1 MSVMKKTDEHTHSKY
16 QFEKLSL
23 TENVDISVYRDAIDF
38 AFENSDVKNIAI
50 SGAYGSGKS
59 SVLASYK
66 KKNPRKKFIH
76 ISLAHFLPEK
86 KEDVSDKTPTAN
98 LCCCQKAHKDN
109 NTCTHPASANKT
121 TTVSLEGKILNQL
134 IHQLDARNIPQT
146 NFRVKNTASIGS
158 IIGNTAAFTALIVC
172 FLHLILSYTWIN
184 FVGTFEPSCL
194 KSFLEIFTTP
204 ISFLLSGL
212 IIFAICAFYIYCTVK
227 SQRYNATIRKL
238 SLQGNEIELFEETN
252 NSFFDKYLNEVL
264 YLFENS
270 GIDAIVFEDMD
281 RFEMEAIFER
291 LREVNTLINIRL
303 AQKKRKRV
311 IRFVFLLRDDIFV
324 SKDRTKFFDFIIPIV
339 PVIDSSNSYDQL
351 IEHLDRNG
359 IRSDF
364 SDEFL
369 QGISLYIDD
378 MRLLKNIC
386 NEYLI
391 YHSRLGSI
399 DLDSEKLL
407 ALITYKNI
415 YPHDFGLLQNN
426 LGYVHAVFANKED
439 ILKAHRSSLEDK
451 LKQTSILAKEAAD
464 EDLRSKMEVMLVYA
478 VAHLSES
485 TYTLRNMSESVLD
498 TNLRRALSR
507 EQLQEYEYRINRAS
521 TQRQAELYESCKEL
535 ERRILS
541 INGMHL
547 YELIPHEDGT
557 KVLSGITHI
566 EEGTIQEYQEIKDS
580 QYFDLLKYLILNGYL
595 DESYPDYMTYFY
607 PNSLT
612 RKDKIFLRRVLDR
625 NGHDYTYGLDNPR
638 LVVSKLRVSDFDYV
652 EVLNN
657 SLLNYLLK
665 SDFYSEKLQHLLA
678 QIEKQRN
685 FHFLSQFLDV
695 TSEKDR
701 FVQALNNQWPGFF
714 DDVVRKGELSPQE
727 IRQYS
732 IDTLYYCNDDL
743 LTRVNVGGRLVEYIA
758 NCPDYLQISDPKIE
772 RLIHAFI
779 LLDVRFQSLNPNVS
793 NQALFEQIY
802 QSSLYSINMEN
813 INLMLKKMHGVA
825 DDDSEL
831 HSGNYSYICRFP
843 ESPLYR
849 YVDRHIDDYMGIRL
863 STYPGV
869 IEDQELDAI
878 KLLNHEHVSDRF
890 KEDYIA
896 QLGTIISNLHT
907 VQNMEL
913 WGVLL
918 EKKRVSHTEENLV
931 AYWTSQNKLDTVLVD
946 FINEFDDTIDF
957 TVCKRDSDTDLE
969 KLFVSLVKCNSIQNR
984 QYKDCAISMGFT
996 WGAEFNVS
1004 GLSIDKVKIL
1014 AKNHIIQMAPA
1025 TLRYL
1030 RNNYANAVRIYIES
1044 NFDDYVSLMTPQLM
1058 DQQELLMILKWDV
1071 ADESK
1076 KKLID
1081 MAPSSISVIGNDY
1094 SPELSVYILQKK
1106 PHSSDI
1112 PLLYE
1117 TYDRQPDLIKDH
1129 MYTLAIK
1136 NIDSVI
1142 RGSIK
1147 TTTELKCRIF
1157 NDEQTADSVKQRL
1170 LVSAVKTLPQAEV
1183 TRCLDAAK
1191 KHEFTKIFTPRAK
1204 PRIENTAQSKELLDL
1219 FKSKGWIVS
1228 YSINEDN
1235 SGYEI
1240 QRPAPPKKRTLTHV

>member
-1 MSVMKKTDEHTHSKY
+1 MRVWKQIVALIRQKIDTPKPSEYH
-16 QFEKLSL
+16 FEKLSL
-23 TENVDISVYRDAIDF
+23 TEDVDISVYEDAIDF
-38 AFENSDVKNIAI
+38 AFANPDIKNIAI

-66 KKNPRKKFIH
+66 KKHRRKKFLH
-76 ISLAHFLPEK
+76 ISLAHFK
-86 KEDVSDKTPTAN
+86 SNHTKEATGNRDNEAERSATA
-98 LCCCQKAHKDN
+98 A
-109 NTCTHPASANKT
+109 
-121 TTVSLEGKILNQL
+121 LEGKILNQL
-134 IHQLDARNIPQT
+134 IHQLNAKDIPQT
-146 NFRVKNTASIGS
+146 NFRVKNTISLLS
-158 IIGNTAAFTALIVC
+158 VLWNTVAITVLVIC
-172 FLHLILSYTWIN
+172 FLHLILSYTWID
-184 FVGTFEPSCL
+184 FVSTFTASKL
-194 KSFLEIFTTP
+194 KSFLETLTTP
-204 ISFLLSGL
+204 ISFFRSGCVV
-212 IIFAICAFYIYCTVK
+212 FTICSFYIYSAIK
-227 SQRYNATIRKL
+227 AQRYKAAIRKL
-238 SLQGNEIELFEETN
+238 SLQGNEIELFEEN
-252 NSFFDKYLNEVL
+252 NDSFFDKYLNEVL
-264 YLFENS
+264 YLFENAD
-270 GIDAIVFEDMD
+270 IDAIVFEDMD
-281 RFEMEAIFER
+281 RYEMEAIFER
-291 LREVNTLINIRL
+291 LREVNTLVNIRL
-303 AQKKRKRV
+303 AQKSKRI
-311 IRFVFLLRDDIFV
+311 IRFVFLIRDDIFI
-324 SKDRTKFFDFIIPIV
+324 SKDRTKFFDYIIPVV

-351 IEHLDRNG
+351 SEHLKRNKIG
-359 IRSDF
+359 QNF
-364 SDEFL
+364 SDAFL

-391 YHSRLGSI
+391 YQSRLGAI
-399 DLDSEKLL
+399 NLDPEKLL

-415 YPHDFGLLQNN
+415 YPRDFGQLQNN
-426 LGYVHAVFANKED
+426 LGYVHAVFASKPD
-439 ILKAHRSSLEDK
+439 ILKAQISVLKNEQERLSK
-451 LKQTSILAKEAAD
+451 LAHAASEEALTSKIEI
-464 EDLRSKMEVMLVYA
+464 MHVYA
-478 VAHLSES
+478 VSQFSYE
-485 TYTLRNMSESVLD
+485 YTHSLRNLNESSLD
-498 TNLRRALSR
+498 SRLRRELSGKR
-507 EQLQEYEYRINRAS
+507 LQEYDERLKQIEYS
-521 TQRQAELYESCKEL
+521 SSQKQADLLFDSKEIG
-535 ERRILS
+535 RKILA
-541 INGMHL
+541 IKGMRLH
-547 YELIPHEDGT
+547 EIIPHEEGSKT
-557 KVLSGITHI
+557 LSEITRF
-566 EEGTIQEYQEIKDS
+566 EEGSKQDYKEIKES

-625 NGHDYTYGLDNPR
+625 NGHDYTYSLDNPR

-772 RLIHAFI
+772 KLIHAFI

-793 NQALFEQIY
+793 NQALFEQVY

-831 HSGNYSYICRFP
+831 YSGNYSYICCFP

-849 YVDRHIDDYMGIRL
+849 YIDRHIDDYMGIRL

-907 VQNMEL
+907 IQNMEL

-918 EKKRVSHTEENLV
+918 EKKRVLHTEENVV

-957 TVCKRDSDTDLE
+957 TVCKRDSDADIE
-969 KLFVSLVKCNSIQNR
+969 KLFVSLVKCNTIQNR
-984 QYKDCAISMGFT
+984 QYKDCVISLGFT

-1014 AKNHIIQMAPA
+1014 AKNHTIQMAPA

-1030 RNNYANAVRIYIES
+1030 RNNYANAVRMYIES
-1044 NFDDYVSLMTPQLM
+1044 NFDDYVSLMTPKLM

-1094 SPELSVYILQKK
+1094 SPEISVYILQKK

-1147 TTTELKCRIF
+1147 TTTELKCRIL
-1157 NDEQTADSVKQRL
+1157 NDDQTTDSVKQRFL
-1170 LVSAVKTLPQAEV
+1170 LAAIKTLPQAEV
-1183 TRCLDAAK
+1183 MLCLDAAK
-1191 KHEFTKIFTPRAK
+1191 KHEFSKIFNPRTK
-1204 PRIENTAQSKELLDL
+1204 PRIENNMHNKEILDI
-1219 FKSKGWIVS
+1219 FKSRGWIVS
-1228 YSINEDN
+1228 YSLNGDN

-1240 QRPAPPKKRTLTHV
+1240 QRPAQPKKRILTHA

>member
-1 MSVMKKTDEHTHSKY
+1 MSALKKMDESKPSKY

-23 TENVDISVYRDAIDF
+23 TEDIDISVYQDAIDF
-38 AFENSDVKNIAI
+38 AFSNPDVKNIAI

-66 KKNPRKKFIH
+66 KKNPDKKFLH
-76 ISLAHFLPEK
+76 ISLAHFVPEK
-86 KEDVSDKTPTAN
+86 KQNILTPTPRN
-98 LCCCQKAHKDN
+98 I
-109 NTCTHPASANKT
+109 PINKT
-121 TTVSLEGKILNQL
+121 DTVALEGKILNQL
-134 IHQLDARNIPQT
+134 IHQLDVRNIPQT
-146 NFRVKNTASIGS
+146 NFRVKNTMSPKSVIRNSAA
-158 IIGNTAAFTALIVC
+158 IIALIVC

-184 FVGTFEPSCL
+184 FVSTFEVSGL
-194 KSFLEIFTTP
+194 RSFLERFTTP
-204 ISFLLSGL
+204 VSFLISGL
-212 IIFAICAFYIYCTVK
+212 IIFIICAIYIYAAVK
-227 SQRYNATIRKL
+227 AQRYNAAIRKL
-238 SLQGNEIELFEETN
+238 SLQGNEIELFEEN
-252 NSFFDKYLNEVL
+252 NDSFFDKYLNEVL

-281 RFEMEAIFER
+281 RYEMEAIFER
-291 LREVNTLINIRL
+291 LREVNTLVNIRL

-311 IRFVFLLRDDIFV
+311 IRFVYLLRDDIFV

-351 IEHLDRNG
+351 IAHLERNS
-359 IRSDF
+359 IRSAF

-391 YHSRLGSI
+391 YYSRLGSI
-399 DLDSEKLL
+399 DLDFEKLL

-426 LGYVHAVFANKED
+426 LGYIHAVFANKPAV
-439 ILKAHRSSLEDK
+439 LKSQLADLETEQK
-451 LKQTSILAKEAAD
+451 RLSALEEAAS
-464 EDLRSKMEVMLVYA
+464 EDALKSKLEVMRAYA
-478 VAHLSES
+478 VMHLSE
-485 TYTLRNMSESVLD
+485 YTSNLRNMSDSLLD
-498 TNLRRALSR
+498 ANLRRVLSGSK
-507 EQLQEYEYRINRAS
+507 LKEYETRIDLVS
-521 TQRQAELYESCKEL
+521 SQRQAEIRESRKEVERKIISLRGMKLYE
-535 ERRILS
+535 I
-541 INGMHL
+541 
-547 YELIPHEDGT
+547 IPHEYGT
-557 KVLSGITHI
+557 KVLSEISHTEEGIT
-566 EEGTIQEYQEIKDS
+566 QEYKDIKNS

-607 PNSLT
+607 PNSLS
-612 RKDKIFLRRVLDR
+612 RNDKIFLRRVLDR
-625 NGHDYTYGLDNPR
+625 NGHDYMYSLDNPR

-657 SLLNYLLK
+657 SLLNYLLRN
-665 SDFYSEKLQHLLA
+665 DFYSEKLQHLLA

-685 FHFLSQFLDV
+685 FQFLSQFWDA
-695 TSEKDR
+695 TSERER

-714 DDVVRKGELSPQE
+714 DDIVRKGELSPQE

-743 LTRVNVGGRLVEYIA
+743 LTRVNVGGHLVEYIS
-758 NCPDYLQISDPKIE
+758 NCPDYLQISNPKIE
-772 RLIHAFI
+772 KLIHAFI

-793 NQALFEQIY
+793 NQALFEQVY

-831 HSGNYSYICRFP
+831 YSGNYSYICRFP

-849 YVDRHIDDYMGIRL
+849 YIDRHIDDYMGIRL

-878 KLLNHEHVSDRF
+878 KLLNHEHVSERF

-907 VQNMEL
+907 IQNMEL

-918 EKKRVSHTEENLV
+918 EKKRVLHTEENIV
-931 AYWTSQNKLDTVLVD
+931 AYWTSLNKLDTVLID

-957 TVCKRDSDTDLE
+957 TVCKRDSDADLE
-969 KLFVSLVKCNSIQNR
+969 KLFVSLVKCNTIQNR
-984 QYKDCAISMGFT
+984 QYKDCVISLGFT

-1014 AKNHIIQMAPA
+1014 AKNHIIQMTPA

-1030 RNNYANAVRIYIES
+1030 RNNYANAVRMYIES

-1058 DQQELLMILKWDV
+1058 DQQELLMILKWEV

-1094 SPELSVYILQKK
+1094 SSEISVYILQKK

-1117 TYDRQPDLIKDH
+1117 TYDRQPDLIKNH

-1147 TTTELKCRIF
+1147 TTTELKCRIL
-1157 NDEQTADSVKQRL
+1157 NDDQTTDSVKQRL
-1170 LVSAVKTLPQAEV
+1170 LLAAIKTLPQAEV
-1183 TRCLDAAK
+1183 MLCLDAAK
-1191 KHEFTKIFTPRAK
+1191 KHEFSKIFNPRTK
-1204 PRIENTAQSKELLDL
+1204 PRIENNMQNKEILDVFKSRRWIIGYTANHTGTGYDIQRSAQSK
-1219 FKSKGWIVS
+1219 
-1228 YSINEDN
+1228 
-1235 SGYEI
+1235 
-1240 QRPAPPKKRTLTHV
+1240 KKELTHV

>member
-1 MSVMKKTDEHTHSKY
+1 MSSIKKVGKCNPGKY
-16 QFEKLSL
+16 HFEKLSL
-23 TENVDISVYRDAIDF
+23 TEDVDISVYKDAIDF
-38 AFENSDVKNIAI
+38 AFENPDVKNIAI

-59 SVLASYK
+59 SILASYK
-66 KKNPRKKFIH
+66 KKNPDKKFVH
-76 ISLAHFLPEK
+76 ISLAHFVPEK
-86 KEDVSDKTPTAN
+86 KQSISTPPPSN
-98 LCCCQKAHKDN
+98 I
-109 NTCTHPASANKT
+109 PANKT
-121 TTVSLEGKILNQL
+121 DTVALEGKILNQL
-134 IHQLDARNIPQT
+134 IHQLDAGNIPQT
-146 NFRVKNTASIGS
+146 NFRIKNTASLGS
-158 IIGNTAAFTALIVC
+158 IFWNTVAFVALILS

-184 FVGTFEPSCL
+184 FVSTFEPSWL
-194 KSFLEIFTTP
+194 RSFLELFTTP
-204 ISFLLSGL
+204 YSFLCSGL
-212 IIFAICAFYIYCTVK
+212 IIFTICAFFIYSAVK
-227 SQRYNATIRKL
+227 AQRYNAVIRKL
-238 SLQGNEIELFEETN
+238 SLQGNEIELFEEN
-252 NSFFDKYLNEVL
+252 NDSFFDKYLNEVL

-281 RFEMEAIFER
+281 RYEMEAIFER
-291 LREVNTLINIRL
+291 LREVNTLVNIRL
-303 AQKKRKRV
+303 TKKKKDV
-311 IRFVFLLRDDIFV
+311 IRFVFLLRDDIFI

-351 IEHLDRNG
+351 IEHLNRNN
-359 IRSDF
+359 IKTEF

-391 YHSRLGSI
+391 YHSRLGAI

-439 ILKAHRSSLEDK
+439 ILKTHLSSLEDK

-464 EDLRSKMEVMLVYA
+464 EDLKSKMEVMLVYA
-478 VAHLSES
+478 VAHLSEN

-507 EQLQEYEYRINRAS
+507 EQLKEYEDRINRAS
-521 TQRQAELYESCKEL
+521 TQRHAELHESCKEL

-557 KVLSGITHI
+557 KVLSEITHI
-566 EEGTIQEYQEIKDS
+566 EEGATQEYQEIKDS

-625 NGHDYTYGLDNPR
+625 HGHDYTYSLDNPR

-665 SDFYSEKLQHLLA
+665 NDFYSEKLQHLLA

-695 TSEKDR
+695 TTERDR

-714 DDVVRKGELSPQE
+714 DEVVRKGELSPQE

-743 LTRVNVGGRLVEYIA
+743 LTRVNVGGHLVEYIA

-772 RLIHAFI
+772 KLIHAFI

-793 NQALFEQIY
+793 NQALFEQVY

-831 HSGNYSYICRFP
+831 YSGNYSYICRFP

-849 YVDRHIDDYMGIRL
+849 YIDRHIDDYMGIRL

-869 IEDQELDAI
+869 IEDQELDSI
-878 KLLNHEHVSDRF
+878 KLLNHEHVSERF

-907 VQNMEL
+907 IQNMEL

-918 EKKRVSHTEENLV
+918 EKKRVLHTEENVV
-931 AYWTSQNKLDTVLVD
+931 AYWTSQNKLDTVLID

-957 TVCKRDSDTDLE
+957 TVCKRDSDANLE
-969 KLFVSLVKCNSIQNR
+969 KLFVSLVKCNTIQNR
-984 QYKDCAISMGFT
+984 QYKDCVISLGFT

-1014 AKNHIIQMAPA
+1014 AKNHIIQMTPA

-1030 RNNYANAVRIYIES
+1030 RNNYANAVRMYIES

-1081 MAPSSISVIGNDY
+1081 MAPSSISIVDNEY
-1094 SPELSVYILQKK
+1094 SPAISVYILQKK
-1106 PHSSDI
+1106 PNSGDI

-1117 TYDRQPDLIKDH
+1117 TYDSQPDLIKDH
-1129 MYTLAIK
+1129 MYTLAIRS
-1136 NIDSVI
+1136 IDSVI
-1142 RGSIK
+1142 RGTTK
-1147 TTTELKCRIF
+1147 TTTQLKCRIL
-1157 NDEQTADSVKQRL
+1157 NDDQTTDSVKQRL
-1170 LVSAVKTLPQAEV
+1170 LLSAVKTLPQADV
-1183 TRCLDAAK
+1183 ILCLNAAQK
-1191 KHEFTKIFTPRAK
+1191 NDFSKIFNIRAK
-1204 PRIENTAQSKELLDL
+1204 PRIENNAQCKEILDV
-1219 FKSKGWIVS
+1219 FKSRGWIVS
-1228 YSINEDN
+1228 YSLNADN
-1235 SGYEI
+1235 SGYEV
-1240 QRPAPPKKRTLTHV
+1240 QRPTPPKRRALTHA